1 MEYCDRKKAE
11 TRRKKDN
18 NFLYCCIHAQRVH
31 SVYSNLL
38 VAIEVG
44 VFCLFLDKSNDRY
57 YLIICS
63 NTNDITQ
70 MSLKDHIIQ
79 LEGEKALYLTPYI
92 HIIEI
97 PKKYA
102 DNTFYYNG
110 NTIDPLNFTTILYPE
125 R

>member
-1 MEYCDRKKAE
+1 
-11 TRRKKDN
+11 
-18 NFLYCCIHAQRVH
+18 
-31 SVYSNLL
+31 VYSNLL
-38 VAIEVG
+38 VAVEVG